1 MRRLNGQ
8 EGRRIQLANF
18 ENAEA
23 EHAVRTGGRVKG
35 RHIVRA
41 YDPIRKKLVWEAE
54 APNMTTNAGV
64 NYLVGAGFLGSP
76 AAISAWYIGLI
87 KDNRTVNDG
96 AMSSS
101 SSQTVLTS
109 ATATFLV
116 GDVGRQITV
125 YGAGA
130 AGANLVTTIASRTN
144 ATTVVLSDPCLTTVS
159 GAITSLGPLFA
170 VGDTM
175 GSHAGWAEIAG
186 ADIQNVTRP
195 AWTGLNTGNG
205 QVDDSASQAVYN
217 MSASLVGNRYLH
229 GLFMISDSALAGT
242 SGTLYSEAE
251 FTAGAQTVQAS
262 YVVSDTYQVQVTPG

>member
-1 MRRLNGQ
+1 MRRIIGQ
-8 EGRRIQLANF
+8 AVRKIQLANF

-23 EHAVRTGGRVKG
+23 EQAVRHGGRVKG

-41 YDPIRKKLVWEAE
+41 YDPIRKKLIWEAE
-54 APNMTTNAGV
+54 APNTTTNAGA

-76 AAISAWYIGLI
+76 APISSWFVGLI

-96 AMSSS
+96 AITSGAAI
-101 SSQTVLTS
+101 LTS
-109 ATATFLV
+109 ATVTFV
-116 GDVGRQITV
+116 SGDAGRQITV

-130 AGANLVTTIASRTN
+130 AGANLVTTILTFTN
-144 ATTVVLSDPCLTTVS
+144 STTVTLADNAGTTVT
-159 GAITSLGPLFA
+159 GAITSLGPKFA

-186 ADIQNVTRP
+186 ADIQNVNRP
-195 AWTGLNTGNG
+195 AWTGANTGNG

-229 GLFMISDSALAGT
+229 GLFLISDNTLGGT
-242 SGTLYSEAE
+242 TGTLYSEAE

-262 YVVSDTYQVQVTPG
+262 YVVSDTYQIQVTPG